1 MKPLLKI
8 TTKPIKIAVK
18 IEKGRY
24 VVNDSIKDQPVLR
37 QSPPISS
44 YRKIESIQTKDRIS
58 VSRDIDTAR
67 FEPVYSVS
75 ANAITDQGMDPL
87 VEVSRMMPFESSLP
101 SMAYI
106 SHRAEPSSFEP
117 VSAAMARIH
126 DEGSNANV
134 EYQFGS
140 ITFSVEQYNEIDFE
154 YTGAPCYV
162 PASKTPESTE

>member
-24 VVNDSIKDQPVLR
+24 VVNNSIKDQAVIR
-37 QSPPISS
+37 QSLPVSS
-44 YRKIESIQTKDRIS
+44 YQKINPIQTKDRIS
-58 VSRDIDTAR
+58 VSRDIETVR
-67 FEPVYSVS
+67 IEPVYSVS
-75 ANAITDQGMDPL
+75 ANALTDKEMDSL
-87 VEVSRMMPFESSLP
+87 VKVTKMMPFESSLP
-101 SMAYI
+101 SMAYV

-117 VSAAMARIH
+117 VSAAMVRIH
-126 DEGSNANV
+126 DEKSSADV